1 MSSIYELA
9 QRINRQKQAT
19 GGASNQYFDNAM
31 QVMQVLDQKSKEK
44 TSRTVGGMET
54 MMGDFSK
61 IYDNNQL
68 KDRMEMFEKR
78 FGGKNKNKMG
88 VDELEA
94 YENAKLMMS
103 RQMEK
108 NSNFNMYQDKLSSV
122 TKQMNDWMTSA
133 DGTEQPDADAMK
145 QIMVDYMDV
154 RRNFA
159 STHSDRLSS
168 RSFDY
173 LNKEMDSIHEMG
185 SFAMQSLADD
195 GILSQGEAKAFGM
208 SLTTLDPMHIQEFTK
223 NRDAVALD
231 EHKDNVS
238 QMQQLIKDYSGYED
252 ILGRIQPT
260 EKGEEEYYYDAKGNQ
275 VFTSTQAIKDSMSDI
290 KTTLMNRD
298 NTYMQSKFNV
308 EKSSYLEGSG
318 FDVSVEPPSPPFTPS
333 QGDSD
338 VSEMIGDK
346 GFEGGVEISDD
357 KTEVDEPKTKVQRI
371 ADFSIE
377 KFNEAEEATEGS
389 LGKTLGLVGV
399 GTGAALLTSEGVRKA
414 GGALKEGIKQS
425 VNFLKS
431 GNVLND
437 KQISQFLNSV
447 DVRKTAK
454 QLTEIDE
461 EIKKLQPVKG
471 KKVGKVAQKK
481 IDKLNAKKESLKNT
495 RSKYWSKKFN
505 VKESY
510 VKDLWSNKNLNKW
523 NTSKLM
529 DTLSKVGGGKL
540 GTAIGLGRKGVIGD
554 MISDALE
561 FDFGVMGDVAT
572 GAVAEKGVKWLGS
585 NVMKMVKSPKG
596 RKILAK
602 VAGKQA
608 LKKVA
613 TGAAMGGGA
622 LSIGTGILGLGV
634 AIKDVYDAINEWNE
648 SEFKEEEK

>member
-9 QRINRQKQAT
+9 QRINRQKQGT
-19 GGASNQYFDNAM
+19 GGGNQYFDNAM
-31 QVMQVLDQKSKEK
+31 QVMQILDQKSKEK
-44 TSRTVGGMET
+44 TSRTVGGMEA

-159 STHSDRLSS
+159 STHADRLSS

-173 LNKEMDSIHEMG
+173 LNKDMDSIHEMG
-185 SFAMQSLADD
+185 SFAIQSLADD

-208 SLTTLDPMHIQEFTK
+208 SLTTLDPMHIQEFIK

-231 EHKDNVS
+231 EHKANVS
-238 QMQQLIKDYSGYED
+238 QMEQLIKDYSGYED
-252 ILGRIQPT
+252 ILSRIQPT

-275 VFTSTQAIKDSMSDI
+275 VFTSTQSIKDSMSDI
-290 KTTLMNRD
+290 KTALMNRD

-318 FDVSVEPPSPPFTPS
+318 FDVSVELPGGGGTGSGT
-333 QGDSD
+333 SD
-338 VSEMIGDK
+338 TGGEEIG
-346 GFEGGVEISDD
+346 ESVEIESLQP

-389 LGKTLGLVGV
+389 LAKTLGLVAG
-399 GTGAALLTSEGVRKA
+399 A
-414 GGALKEGIKQS
+414 GGAYVGAKNATKAKDALTQAYRSSAE
-425 VNFLKS
+425 
-431 GNVLND
+431 
-437 KQISQFLNSV
+437 FLNINSNFSK
-447 DVRKTAK
+447 D
-454 QLTEIDE
+454 Q
-461 EIKKLQPVKG
+461 VKEFLSSDQV
-471 KKVGKVAQKK
+471 KNTTKK
-481 IDKLNAKKESLKNT
+481 IDDIDGKIKRITSKLSQTSKKNKPKLEAQIDTLKKQRDRIT
-495 RSKYWSKKFN
+495 SGRSKYWAKKFN
-505 VKESY
+505 IPES
-510 VKDLWSNKNLNKW
+510 KINSLWNAKNLKKW
-523 NTSKLM
+523 NAFGFEKA
-529 DTLSKVGGGKL
+529 LSKMGGGKL
-540 GTAIGLGRKGVIGD
+540 GAAIGLGRKGVVGD
-554 MISDALE
+554 LLSDALG
-561 FDFGVMGDVAT
+561 FDFGVIGDVAT
-572 GAVAEKGVKWLGS
+572 GAVAEKVIKKTGKSIYDIWKTAGGRKFLKDRLGDKLFKTLAKRAVS
-585 NVMKMVKSPKG
+585 GGGWFSVLTGLWGLYEGYDMVK
-596 RKILAK
+596 
-602 VAGKQA
+602 
-608 LKKVA
+608 
-613 TGAAMGGGA
+613 
-622 LSIGTGILGLGV
+622 
-634 AIKDVYDAINEWNE
+634 DAVDEWNQ

>member
-1 MSSIYELA
+1 
-9 QRINRQKQAT
+9 
-19 GGASNQYFDNAM
+19 
-31 QVMQVLDQKSKEK
+31 
-44 TSRTVGGMET
+44 
-54 MMGDFSK
+54 
-61 IYDNNQL
+61 
-68 KDRMEMFEKR
+68 
-78 FGGKNKNKMG
+78 
-88 VDELEA
+88 
-94 YENAKLMMS
+94 
-103 RQMEK
+103 
-108 NSNFNMYQDKLSSV
+108 FNMYQDKLSSV

-159 STHSDRLSS
+159 STHADRLSS

-346 GFEGGVEISDD
+346 GFEGGVEISD
-357 KTEVDEPKTKVQRI
+357 
-371 ADFSIE
+371 
-377 KFNEAEEATEGS
+377 
-389 LGKTLGLVGV
+389 
-399 GTGAALLTSEGVRKA
+399 
-414 GGALKEGIKQS
+414 
-425 VNFLKS
+425 
-431 GNVLND
+431 
-437 KQISQFLNSV
+437 
-447 DVRKTAK
+447 
-454 QLTEIDE
+454 
-461 EIKKLQPVKG
+461 
-471 KKVGKVAQKK
+471 
-481 IDKLNAKKESLKNT
+481 
-495 RSKYWSKKFN
+495 
-505 VKESY
+505 
-510 VKDLWSNKNLNKW
+510 
-523 NTSKLM
+523 
-529 DTLSKVGGGKL
+529 
-540 GTAIGLGRKGVIGD
+540 
-554 MISDALE
+554 
-561 FDFGVMGDVAT
+561 
-572 GAVAEKGVKWLGS
+572 
-585 NVMKMVKSPKG
+585 
-596 RKILAK
+596 
-602 VAGKQA
+602 
-608 LKKVA
+608 
-613 TGAAMGGGA
+613 
-622 LSIGTGILGLGV
+622 
-634 AIKDVYDAINEWNE
+634 
-648 SEFKEEEK
+648 

>member
-1 MSSIYELA
+1 MASIYELA
-9 QRINRQKQAT
+9 QQINREKQNT
-19 GGASNQYFDNAM
+19 GGIKNQYFDNAM

-122 TKQMNDWMTSA
+122 TSQMNDWMKSA
-133 DGTEQPDADAMK
+133 DGTKQPDAESIK
-145 QIMVDYMDV
+145 SIMTDYMDV

-159 STHSDRLSS
+159 STHADRLSS

-173 LNKEMDSIHEMG
+173 LNKDMDSIHEMG
-185 SFAMQSLADD
+185 SFAIQSLADD

-252 ILGRIQPT
+252 ILGRINT
-260 EKGEEEYYYDAKGNQ
+260 DESGEEYYLDNKNERVYTSSVSLQDAM
-275 VFTSTQAIKDSMSDI
+275 TDI
-290 KTTLMNRD
+290 DRKLQNRD

-318 FDVSVEPPSPPFTPS
+318 FDVSVVPPPPPPPPGTT
-333 QGDSD
+333 
-338 VSEMIGDK
+338 EEIG
-346 GFEGGVEISDD
+346 ESVEIESLQPKAD
-357 KTEVDEPKTKVQRI
+357 VDEPKTKVQRI

-414 GGALKEGIKQS
+414 GGALKESIKQS

-437 KQISQFLNSV
+437 KQISQFQNSV
-447 DVRKTAK
+447 DVRKTNK
-454 QLTEIDE
+454 QLREIDE
-461 EIKKLQPVKG
+461 KIKKLQPVKG

-510 VKDLWSNKNLNKW
+510 FKDLWSNKNLKKW
-523 NTSKLM
+523 DTSKLM

-540 GTAIGLGRKGVIGD
+540 GTAIGLGRKGVLGD
-554 MISDALE
+554 MITDALG
-561 FDFGVMGDVAT
+561 FDSGVIGDVTT
-572 GAVAEKGVKWLGS
+572 GAVAEGTARSIGS
-585 NVMKMVKSPKG
+585 NLMKMVKSPTG
-596 RKILAK
+596 RKILGK